1 MVRSVVTSRRS
12 TIDDIIDA
20 IDIISIDIERVT
32 ICVPSQKW
40 SMSTLRRS
48 PDLGPDRQSL
58 HLLLGEYPVPANL
71 SPDAVLLGEMADLT
85 GSDVETLGDL
95 GGGEHCGY
103 LGNGCWGYRMLA
115 NACRFQRGEPTRKM

>member
-48 PDLGPDRQSL
+48 PDLGPAGQPP
-58 HLLLGEYPVPANL
+58 HLLLGEYPVAPDLGA
-71 SPDAVLLGEMADLT
+71 DAVLLGEMADLA
-85 GSDVETLGDL
+85 GRDGETRGDL
-95 GGGEHCGY
+95 GSGEHHGR
-103 LGNGCWGYRMLA
+103 LHVGR
-115 NACRFQRGEPTRKM
+115 